1 MKGTRHNGR
10 SGKNGV
16 YNPLHNDRRFNP
28 EHSEHIDNE
37 RVRQNIYWDCYQG
50 YTTMEDKGKE
60 NNFSFE
66 QIELAFYEEHYGNYV
81 MKQNERHVKAR
92 HPDRCKE
99 VEDVWKNKKTCPE
112 ESIYQLGTI
121 DEHASVETLILV
133 FDEFKKEFD
142 ERFGSNVHI
151 IDWSLHMDEAT
162 PHIHERHVFDATN
175 RYGEIEPKQET
186 ALEELGFELPD
197 PEKKR
202 SKTNNRKVAFDSAC
216 RSMFLDICKRHGLE
230 LDEEPS
236 YGGRKYLEK
245 QDYIRMKQ
253 KEEIADQQET
263 ILMQIDKVNENR
275 LELAKQSRYVRANE
289 EIIQSQEEKIKQQD
303 TEFANNSDRI
313 FKQGDLI
320 EEQKNQLEKLT
331 LEIDDIESLLQ
342 DVSDVAYEKA
352 VEEVTNEVM
361 IKTRQDDIQLIEGTK
376 NWIDQPQRKAS
387 EKEKDNYARQ
397 GIWKEA
403 EFHIEYSEAA
413 IELNENGMSGM
424 QAQTPITE
432 QMVEDISAIDGV
444 EKVEE
449 LKSFG
454 VSFDFP
460 QQDEYDNDDYIYPM
474 NKEETTEIEKYIEEG
489 TADYDK
495 LMSGD
500 YVLVADNTNVQEIYG
515 WQFCVGDTLTL
526 HYYDGNKMA
535 EKEVTVLGL
544 LNEQYTLDNSSLDGW
559 FVMPEEAVK
568 KFVPY
573 ESLNAHLLI
582 SVDTEKESTVG
593 AALNEMISQRAELS
607 LEAYADRKVAYAQ
620 TANTIFGTISG
631 LAIFIMMFSIL
642 SMMNT
647 LITNI
652 VTRKQELA
660 MLESIGMSKGQI
672 RKMLLGESLLLVF
685 VAVAVTMTIGTLLGY
700 VLTHLL
706 YNGGAFY
713 ISFKF
718 PTVFVLAYTVVL
730 IAVPLLITIVS
741 MHSFSKEALVERLR
755 GMEN

>member
-1 MKGTRHNGR
+1 MPKGQWQEFRFVCREYRGLEVLCAWNAKGGNTLLGLRGKALSRLRAADHCPVIWRFAIWYWVLSVTVTEPLSSFAAIPSGKQLERKEKSEMKGTRHNGR

-60 NNFSFE
+60 DNFSFE

-216 RSMFLDICKRHGLE
+216 RTMFLDICKRHGLE

-387 EKEKDNYARQ
+387 EKEKNYAKNR
-397 GIWKEA
+397 
-403 EFHIEYSEAA
+403 
-413 IELNENGMSGM
+413 L
-424 QAQTPITE
+424 
-432 QMVEDISAIDGV
+432 DGV
-444 EKVEE
+444 IKKIMKAMTAVQTVKDSLLQPKTKVKVVNEIKEKARP
-449 LKSFG
+449 S
-454 VSFDFP
+454 
-460 QQDEYDNDDYIYPM
+460 I
-474 NKEETTEIEKYIEEG
+474 
-489 TADYDK
+489 
-495 LMSGD
+495 MSR
-500 YVLVADNTNVQEIYG
+500 L
-515 WQFCVGDTLTL
+515 
-526 HYYDGNKMA
+526 A
-535 EKEVTVLGL
+535 EK
-544 LNEQYTLDNSSLDGW
+544 
-559 FVMPEEAVK
+559 K
-568 KFVPY
+568 K
-573 ESLNAHLLI
+573 
-582 SVDTEKESTVG
+582 
-593 AALNEMISQRAELS
+593 
-607 LEAYADRKVAYAQ
+607 
-620 TANTIFGTISG
+620 
-631 LAIFIMMFSIL
+631 
-642 SMMNT
+642 
-647 LITNI
+647 
-652 VTRKQELA
+652 ELA
-660 MLESIGMSKGQI
+660 E
-672 RKMLLGESLLLVF
+672 R
-685 VAVAVTMTIGTLLGY
+685 
-700 VLTHLL
+700 
-706 YNGGAFY
+706 
-713 ISFKF
+713 
-718 PTVFVLAYTVVL
+718 
-730 IAVPLLITIVS
+730 
-741 MHSFSKEALVERLR
+741 EANKKNDLKKSWNRDDR
-755 GMEN
+755 